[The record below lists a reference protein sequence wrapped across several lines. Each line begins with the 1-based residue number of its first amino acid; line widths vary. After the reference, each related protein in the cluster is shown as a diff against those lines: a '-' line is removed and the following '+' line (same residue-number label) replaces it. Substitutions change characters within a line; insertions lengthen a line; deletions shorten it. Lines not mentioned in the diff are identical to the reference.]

1 MLDNSK
7 PKAQQNNSS
16 RNNTQTHT
24 DLILSYNKNNLK
36 ILVYPIHDNIILYTL
51 LLYWLMT
58 TLYDNNFVL
67 IGIIIIIYLFIH
79 LKCNIYENKIG
90 TNKAS

>member
-51 LLYWLMT
+51 LLHTY
-58 TLYDNNFVL
+58 
-67 IGIIIIIYLFIH
+67 
-79 LKCNIYENKIG
+79 
-90 TNKAS
+90 